1 MNKESSHQLHAFI
14 SGRVQGV
21 GFRYFVIRNAEE
33 LNLTG
38 WVRNLG
44 DGRVEVLAEGQM
56 EKLNFLLIALRK
68 GPFGA
73 DVSQVDYKFKPPSGK
88 FSRFNF
94 RSTA

>member
-1 MNKESSHQLHAFI
+1 MNEQSNHQLHAFI

-38 WVRNLG
+38 WVRNLW

-56 EKLNFLLIALRK
+56 EKLNLLLITLRK

-73 DVSQVDYKFKPPSGK
+73 DVTQVDYKFKPPSGK

-94 RSTA
+94 RGTS

>member
-1 MNKESSHQLHAFI
+1 MDKESNHQLHAYI

-38 WVRNLG
+38 WVRNLW
-44 DGRVEVLAEGQM
+44 DDRVEVLAEGEM
-56 EKLNFLLIALRK
+56 AKLNLLLIALRR
-68 GPFGA
+68 GPISA
-73 DVSQVDYKFKPPSGK
+73 NVTRVDYKFKPPSGK